1 MPPTRPGPDLLI
13 VDSTEHSADL
23 LYATRFHVPDD
34 IVWFRRKGRTHAL
47 LSPLEIDRARA
58 SAGIDRILS
67 HADWTR
73 RCRARLGRAP
83 RREEE
88 IALLLKS
95 HGLRA
100 VTVPSRVP
108 AGLADALRR
117 LGIRIRVCPGELFPE
132 RQLKTPAEIRAIE
145 SVQRITEAG
154 LARGLEVLAAARAGR
169 GRVLRWGGSVLTSER
184 LRGEIDSTLTRLGV
198 LPARTIVAGGVQACD
213 PLETGHGPLRAGE
226 AIILDIFPR
235 DAHTGYYADMTRT
248 VVKGRAPEPL
258 RALHATVLAGQTLA
272 LSRMKEGVEGAKV
285 HAEIVEF
292 FTKQGYP
299 TRKKNG
305 RWTGFFH
312 GTGHSLGLEIH
323 EPPRFGATTFRAG
336 QVMTV
341 EPGLY
346 DPEIGGVRIEDLVVI
361 RKTGIRNLTRAPK
374 ILEIR

>member
-1 MPPTRPGPDLLI
+1 MPRARPGPDLLI

-34 IVWFRRKGRTHAL
+34 IVWFRKNGRTHAL

-58 SAGIDRILS
+58 GAAIDRILS

-73 RCRARLGRAP
+73 RCHARLGRAP
-83 RREEE
+83 TRAEE

-95 HGLRA
+95 HGLRS
-100 VTVPSRVP
+100 VTVPDRFP
-108 AGLADALRR
+108 TGLADALRR
-117 LGIRIRVCPGELFPE
+117 LGLRIRVSPGQLFPE
-132 RQLKTPAEIRAIE
+132 RELKTPAEIRAIE
-145 SVQRITEAG
+145 SVQRVTEAG
-154 LARGLEVLAAARAGR
+154 LARGLEVLAAARSGPR
-169 GRVLRWGGSVLTSER
+169 RVLRWGGAVLTSER
-184 LRGEIDSTLTRLGV
+184 LRGEIDATLIRLGA

-213 PLETGHGPLRAGE
+213 PHEIGHGPLRAGE

-235 DAHTGYYADMTRT
+235 DQQTGYYADMTRT

-258 RALHATVLAGQTLA
+258 RALYATVLAGQNLA
-272 LSRMKEGVEGAKV
+272 LSKMREGVDGGAL
-285 HAEIVEF
+285 HREIVSF
-292 FTKQGYP
+292 FTEQGYP

-305 RWTGFFH
+305 RWVGFFH

-346 DPEIGGVRIEDLVVI
+346 DPAIGGVRIEDLVVI

-374 ILEIR
+374 TLEIR